1 MHEVAAR
8 TDGEMVMGPGTLYGT
23 LKRMLEAGLI
33 EDSGER
39 PDPSSVDQRRRYY
52 RLTSRGRRVATEEA
66 ERLVI
71 LVRAARAK
79 SLLKLPQRS

>member
-1 MHEVAAR
+1 
-8 TDGEMVMGPGTLYGT
+8 MVMGPGTLYGT
-23 LKRMLEAGLI
+23 LKRMLEAGLVK
-33 EDSGER
+33 ESGER

-66 ERLVI
+66 ERLLM

-79 SLLKLPQRS
+79 SLLKQPQSA